1 MTHPKISLSIPGY
14 QITEEIQA
22 GSKTLI
28 YRAIRKSDQKPVI
41 LKALASEYPTLEELA
56 RLKHEYE
63 ITSNLEINR
72 IIKPLAI
79 EPVHNTLMLVFDD
92 QGGQS
97 LKQLLLHHKLGL
109 ETFLQIAIQL
119 TETLGELHQA
129 QIVHKDIKPSNLI
142 ILNHPQRLSIRIT
155 DFSIA
160 TRLSRETQTLNP
172 HPTLL
177 EGTLA
182 YMSPEQTGR
191 MNRCLDYR
199 TDFYSLGITFYEML
213 AGQLPFITEDP
224 LELIHCHIAKQP
236 VSLQGLMP
244 EIPRALTEIVMKLMA
259 KTAEDRYQSAYGIKA
274 DLDYCLTH
282 LNDGDA
288 LQNFKPG
295 QWDKSGQFVL
305 SQKLYGRDRE
315 VASLLE
321 AFNRIASVSG
331 ESQPD
336 PSTNFLQL
344 GTAELILIA
353 GYSGIG
359 KTSIVY
365 EVHKPIVRQ
374 RGYFIAGKFD
384 QFKRD
389 IPYASLIQ
397 AFQSLIQQLLT
408 EPPGKIAQW
417 QQKLLAAV
425 GENGQMII
433 DVIPEVESI
442 IGKQPPIS
450 PLGPSEAQ
458 NRFNRVFKDFIH
470 VFTQPEHPLVVFLDD
485 LQWADSASLK
495 LLELLMTDA
504 ESHHLLMIGA
514 YRDNEVSPTHPFML
528 TIEEIEKMGA
538 QVTTI
543 ELEPLG
549 VTHVT
554 ALIAD
559 SFSCSQEQ
567 AKSLAELM
575 FKKTQGNPFFLTQLL
590 KSLHREHLLSF
601 DFHQGVWQWDIEQ
614 IRRIGITDNVV
625 ELMVGKIRQ
634 FSESSQNAL
643 KLAACIGNRFD
654 LNILGIVRERSPALT
669 AGDLWEAL
677 QEGLVLPLSET
688 YKIPTVSDDLEGIE
702 VSYQFLHDR
711 VQQAAYSLIPDADK
725 KAVHLKIG
733 QLLRENTPEN
743 ELEEQI
749 FDIVNHLNIGVEL
762 LHRIEDKLQLAQ
774 LNAIAGKKSKASNAY
789 HSAIVHF
796 SLAMDLL
803 DTHPWETHYDL
814 TFFLH
819 RDLGEC
825 QYLVGNFD
833 RSENLFNSALTHA
846 QSRFKRAEIYSIYIA
861 ACMTKGDNYY
871 QAVALGIEGLKDF
884 GLDFPSQEEELPAA
898 VVAERETVETLLLR
912 QNIPDLLNVPEMTDP
927 DKKVAM
933 NLLVNSWTATYF
945 ANRPDWLQLM
955 GLKMVSLTLNYGPV
969 DASAFGYV
977 VYGMILAGHQDYQAA
992 YQFGA
997 LALKLREKFPNPNL
1011 TPKINNIFAHTIN
1024 PFWKHLRTNLPLYR
1038 ESYKVSLETGD
1049 IVFGVWAVTYQLW
1062 TQFIIGTRLPE
1073 VYEQSQNYL
1082 KFLEETNDS
1091 NMIAGYRTLQQTV
1104 LNLQELTDSP
1114 TTLNSPDYN
1123 EGATLKFWAD
1133 NQFYVGM
1140 NWFWMLKSLVLF
1152 LQEDYRG
1159 ALIVARQADETIGT
1173 NFGFFS
1179 MTQHYF
1185 YYSLILTALY
1195 PTAQE
1200 EEKAS
1205 LWNSLLKNR
1214 QNLKLWAETGKE
1226 NFLHKY
1232 LLVEAEIARISDRPL
1247 EAMELY
1253 DQAIARAQDQG
1264 YLQIE
1269 AIANEL
1275 AAKFYLGLGRI
1286 KIAKTYLTDA
1296 RYHYSLWGAKA
1307 KVTHLDQT
1315 YPNLLVR
1322 ASIRDSASGDFSSTT
1337 TAEHATTVGNAALL
1351 DIATVMK
1358 ASQTISSE
1366 IVLETLLEKLMHI
1379 LMENAGAQTGHLL
1392 LDRQGE
1398 FVRVAEGRVEHDQ
1411 VTLLP
1416 SIPLENS
1423 SDLPLGL
1430 INYVAHTEKPLL
1442 LNNAIGSGLFT
1453 TEPYILRHQVKS
1465 VLCTPIVH
1473 QGKRVGLLYL
1483 ENNRAAGAFTSD
1495 RLEVLRM
1502 LSGQAAISLE
1512 LARAVKQV
1520 QDTVAYLSAIITNI
1534 ADGLLVTDAQGLIT
1548 RVNPALLEMFDRS
1561 ESEAVGKHCSELLP
1575 LDLAQAIAQSMNSPT
1590 EVVTAEVE
1598 LAFDRVG
1605 KAVATAILPSELS
1618 ESDMAHCIGT
1628 VILIRDITTEKEVD
1642 RMKTDF
1648 ISTVSHELR
1657 TPLTSV
1663 VGFAKL
1669 IQKKLQDKI
1678 LPRFQEADRKTLKA
1692 VAQVGDNINIIIS
1705 EGERL
1710 THLINDVL
1718 DIAKMEAGKVD
1729 WQMQPLAVSELVERA
1744 FSATSSLFQNSG
1756 LEQIREIDTG
1766 LPEVMGD
1773 RDRLLQVL
1781 INLISNAVKFT
1792 RTGSVTVRARLQN
1805 EQVEISVIDTGIG
1818 IPPEYQETVFE
1829 KFKQVGDTLT
1839 DKPKGTGL
1847 GLPICKQI
1855 VEHHQGRIWVKSEEE
1870 SGTTFSFTLP
1880 LNPESGLPTP
1890 AKLNF
1895 QTLVQQLKQTLVP
1908 HPEHP
1913 RSDRP
1918 KTILV
1923 VDDEAHIRSLLRQEL
1938 EASGYSVREAKDGM
1952 EAIAQVK
1959 ATPPDLI
1966 LLDVM
1971 MPQISGFD
1979 VAAVLKNDP
1988 NTMHI
1993 PIAILSIIEDKQRG
2007 YRLGVDRYL
2016 TKPIDLEDLLNQI
2029 GFLLS
2034 QETSKKKVLVVDED
2048 VSAVNL
2054 LADVLEARGYIV
2066 TEASSGPECIEKAR
2080 AVKPDMIIVDSL
2092 FSERHDIAKTL
2103 RFEKGLENVF
2113 FLLLAENQE
2122 PDPGTN

>member
-1 MTHPKISLSIPGY
+1 MTNPKISLSIPGY

-41 LKALASEYPTLEELA
+41 LKGLASDYPSLQELA

-63 ITSNLEINR
+63 ITRNLEINR
-72 IIKPLAI
+72 LIKPLAI
-79 EPVHNTLMLVFDD
+79 EPVHNSLMLVFED

-97 LKQLLLHHKLGL
+97 LKQLLTTKKLEI

-119 TETLGELHQA
+119 SETLGELHQA

-142 ILNHPQRLSIRIT
+142 ILNQPQSLSVRIT

-160 TRLSRETQTLNP
+160 TRLSRETQTLNH

-213 AGQLPFITEDP
+213 AGQLPFIAEDP
-224 LELIHCHIAKQP
+224 LELIHCHLAKQP
-236 VSLQGLMP
+236 VSLQMFRP
-244 EIPRALTEIVMKLMA
+244 EIPLVLSEIVMKLMA

-274 DLDYCLTH
+274 DLEYCLTH
-282 LNDGDA
+282 LNDGNTLDHFS
-288 LQNFKPG
+288 LG

-321 AFNRIASVSG
+321 AFNRIASGSG
-331 ESQPD
+331 ESQGEA
-336 PSTNFLQL
+336 STHSLNL
-344 GTAELILIA
+344 GTPELILIA

-359 KTSIVY
+359 KTSIVH

-374 RGYFIAGKFD
+374 RGYFITGKFD

-397 AFQSLIQQLLT
+397 AFQSLIRQLLT
-408 EPPGKIAQW
+408 EPPEQIAQW
-417 QQKLLAAV
+417 QQKLLGAV
-425 GENGQMII
+425 GENGQMIV
-433 DVIPEVESI
+433 DVIPEVELI
-442 IGKQPPIS
+442 IGKQPPTA
-450 PLGPSEAQ
+450 PLGPNEAQ
-458 NRFNRVFKDFIH
+458 NRFNRVFKQFIH

-528 TIEEIEKMGA
+528 TLEEIEKMGA
-538 QVTTI
+538 KVSTI
-543 ELEPLG
+543 QLEPLG
-549 VTHVT
+549 VTQVM
-554 ALIAD
+554 ALISD
-559 SFSCSQEQ
+559 SFSCSHEQ
-567 AKSLAELM
+567 AKPLAELI
-575 FKKTQGNPFFLTQLL
+575 FNKTEGNPFFLTQVL
-590 KSLHREHLLSF
+590 KSLHRDNLLF
-601 DFHQGVWQWDIEQ
+601 FNFNQGVWQWDMEQ
-614 IRRIGITDNVV
+614 IRRIGITENVV
-625 ELMVGKIRQ
+625 DLMVGKIRK
-634 FSESSQNAL
+634 FSENAQNTL

-654 LNILGIVRERSPALT
+654 LNILAIVRERSPALT

-688 YKIPTVSDDLEGIE
+688 YKIPTVSDNLEGIE

-711 VQQAAYSLIPDADK
+711 VQQAAYSLIPEAQK

-733 QLLRENTPEN
+733 QLLLQNTPET

-762 LHRIEDKLQLAQ
+762 LQGSEEKLQLAH

-796 SLAMDLL
+796 TLGMNLL
-803 DTHPWETHYDL
+803 EGNPWDSHYDL

-819 RDLGEC
+819 RELGEC
-825 QYLVGNFD
+825 QYLGGNFAGAE
-833 RSENLFNSALTHA
+833 SLFNAALAHA
-846 QSRFKRAEIYSIYIA
+846 KSRFERADIYSIYIA

-871 QAVALGIEGLKDF
+871 QAVELGIEGLKDF
-884 GLDFPSQEEELPAA
+884 EIYFPAQEEDLPAA
-898 VVAERETVETLLLR
+898 VAAEREVVQTLLIG

-933 NLLVNSWTATYF
+933 NLLVNSWTATYL
-945 ANRPDWLQLM
+945 ANSPNWLGLM
-955 GLKMVSLTLNYGPV
+955 GLKMVSLTLQYGPV

-977 VYGMILAGHQDYQAA
+977 VYGMILAGHQNYQAA
-992 YQFGA
+992 YQFGD
-997 LALKLREKFPNPNL
+997 LALKLRKKFPNHTL

-1024 PFWKHLRTNLPLYR
+1024 PFWRHLQTNLPFYR

-1049 IVFGVWAVTYQLW
+1049 IVWGVWAVTYQLW
-1062 TQFIIGTRLPE
+1062 TQLIIGNRLPE
-1073 VYEQSQNYL
+1073 VFENSEKYL
-1082 KFLEETNDS
+1082 KFIEETNDR
-1091 NMIAGYRTLQQTV
+1091 NMITGYRTLQQMV
-1104 LNLQELTDSP
+1104 LNLQGLTDSP
-1114 TTLNSPDYN
+1114 ITLNSPGYD
-1123 EGATLKFWAD
+1123 ETTTLEFWAD
-1133 NQFYVGM
+1133 NKFYVGM
-1140 NWFWMLKSLVLF
+1140 NWFWMLKSLILF
-1152 LQEDYRG
+1152 LQEDYES
-1159 ALIVARQADETIGT
+1159 ALIVARKSDETIGT

-1179 MTQHYF
+1179 ITQHYF
-1185 YYSLILTALY
+1185 YYSLILSALY
-1195 PTAQE
+1195 PKVPE

-1205 LWNSLLKNR
+1205 LWNSLHQNR
-1214 QNLKLWAETGKE
+1214 THLKLWAETGKE

-1232 LLVEAEIARISDRPL
+1232 LLVEAEIARISDRPF

-1253 DQAIARAQDQG
+1253 DQAIASAQEQG

-1275 AAKFYLGLGRI
+1275 AAKFYWGLGRI

-1296 RYHYSLWGAKA
+1296 RYHYSLWGATA
-1307 KVTHLDQT
+1307 KVQQLDKT
-1315 YPNLLVR
+1315 YPDLLVR
-1322 ASIRDSASGDFSSTT
+1322 ASIRDSVSGDFSSTT
-1337 TAEHATTVGNAALL
+1337 TGDHATTVGNAALL

-1379 LMENAGAQTGHLL
+1379 LIENAGAQKGHLL
-1392 LDRQGE
+1392 LERQGK
-1398 FVRVAEGRVEHDQ
+1398 FVRVAEGTVENNQ

-1430 INYVAHTEKPLL
+1430 INYVDRTEKPLL
-1442 LNNAIGSGLFT
+1442 LNNASGEGLFT
-1453 TEPYILRHQVKS
+1453 TEPYIVRHQVKS

-1512 LARAVKQV
+1512 LARVVKQV

-1534 ADGLLVTDAQGLIT
+1534 ADGLLVTDAQGQIT
-1548 RVNPALLEMFDRS
+1548 RVNPSLLAMFDRP
-1561 ESEAVGKHCSELLP
+1561 EGETLGKPCSELLP
-1575 LDLAQAIAQSMNSPT
+1575 QELAQAIAQSVNSPNQ
-1590 EVVTAEVE
+1590 VITAEVE
-1598 LAFDRVG
+1598 LAFERIG
-1605 KAVATAILPSELS
+1605 KAVATSILPHELS
-1618 ESDMAHCIGT
+1618 ETDAGDCIGT

-1678 LPRFQEADRKTLKA
+1678 LPSFQESDRKTQKA

-1710 THLINDVL
+1710 TNLINDVL

-1729 WQMQPLAVSELVERA
+1729 WQMQPLAVEELIDRA

-1756 LEQIREIDTG
+1756 LEQIREIETG
-1766 LPEVMGD
+1766 LPEVSGD

-1805 EQVEISVIDTGIG
+1805 EQLEISVIDTGIG
-1818 IPPEYQETVFE
+1818 IPPEYQEAVFE

-1855 VEHHQGRIWVKSEEE
+1855 VEHHQGRIWVESEAEA
-1870 SGTTFSFTLP
+1870 GTTFSFTLP
-1880 LNPESGLPTP
+1880 LTPESGLLSPEQ
-1890 AKLNF
+1890 LNF
-1895 QTLVQQLKQTLVP
+1895 QTLVQQLKQTIVQ

-2007 YRLGVDRYL
+2007 YRLGVDGYL
-2016 TKPIDLEDLLNQI
+2016 TKPIQRDDLLNQI
-2029 GFLLS
+2029 GCLLS

-2048 VSAVNL
+2048 VSAVKL
-2054 LADVLEARGYIV
+2054 LADVLEAKGYIV

-2092 FSERHDIAKTL
+2092 FSERHEIAKTL

-2113 FLLLAENQE
+2113 FLLLAETQD
-2122 PDPGTN
+2122 PDLGTN

>member
-1 MTHPKISLSIPGY
+1 MTNPKISLSIPGY
-14 QITEEIQA
+14 KISEEIQA
-22 GSKTLI
+22 GSKNLI
-28 YRAIRKSDQKPVI
+28 YRAIRRSDQKPVI
-41 LKALASEYPTLEELA
+41 LKALASEYPSLEELA

-63 ITSNLEINR
+63 ITRNLNIPR
-72 IIKPLAI
+72 LIKPCAI
-79 EPVHNTLMLVFDD
+79 EPIQNSLMLVFDD
-92 QGGQS
+92 EGGQS
-97 LKQLLLHHKLGL
+97 LKQVLLTQKLGI
-109 ETFLQIAIQL
+109 ENFFKIAIQL
-119 TETLGELHQA
+119 TETLGELHQE
-129 QIVHKDIKPSNLI
+129 QIVHKDIKPSNII
-142 ILNHPQRLSIRIT
+142 ILNPSQSLSVRIT

-160 TRLSRETQTLNP
+160 TRLSRETQTVNH

-213 AGQLPFITEDP
+213 AGQLPFEAEDP
-224 LELIHCHIAKQP
+224 LELIHSHIAKQP
-236 VSLQGLMP
+236 VSLQDLVP
-244 EIPRALTEIVMKLMA
+244 EVPSSVSEIVMKLMA

-274 DLDYCLTH
+274 DLEYCLTH
-282 LNDGDA
+282 LTDIET
-288 LQNFKPG
+288 LSHFTPG
-295 QWDKSGQFVL
+295 QWDKSGRFVL
-305 SQKLYGRDRE
+305 SQRLYGRDRE

-321 AFNRIASVSG
+321 AFNRISSVSPNYQPDFSG
-331 ESQPD
+331 ESVTQ
-336 PSTNFLQL
+336 
-344 GTAELILIA
+344 GTPELILIA

-359 KTSIVY
+359 KTSIVH

-374 RGYFIAGKFD
+374 RGYFISGKFD

-397 AFQSLIQQLLT
+397 AFQSLIRQLLT
-408 EPPGKIAQW
+408 EPPEQIAQW
-417 QQKLLAAV
+417 QQKLLEAV
-425 GENGQMII
+425 GDSGEMII

-442 IGKQPPIS
+442 IGKQPSIS

-458 NRFNRVFKDFIH
+458 NRFNRVFKQFIH
-470 VFTQPEHPLVVFLDD
+470 VFTQPAHPLVVFLDD
-485 LQWADSASLK
+485 LQWADAASLK

-528 TIEEIEKMGA
+528 TVEEIEKMGA
-538 QVTTI
+538 KVTTI

-554 ALIAD
+554 ELISD
-559 SFSCSQEQ
+559 SFSCSLERAQP
-567 AKSLAELM
+567 LADLV

-590 KSLHREHLLSF
+590 KSLHRDNLLSF
-601 DFHQGVWQWDIEQ
+601 DFNQGLWEWNIER
-614 IRRIGITDNVV
+614 IRSIGITENVV

-634 FSESSQNAL
+634 FSENAQDAL

-654 LNILGIVRERSPALT
+654 LNILAIVRERSPSLT

-677 QEGLVLPLSET
+677 QEGLVLPLSEA
-688 YKIPTVSDDLEGIE
+688 YKIPTVSENLDGIE

-711 VQQAAYSLIPDADK
+711 VQQAAYSLIPDVQK

-733 QLLRENTPEN
+733 QLLLHNTPEA
-743 ELEEQI
+743 ELEEKI
-749 FDIVNHLNIGVEL
+749 FDIVNHLNIGV
-762 LHRIEDKLQLAQ
+762 QLIKGSEEKTRLAK

-796 SLAMDLL
+796 SLGMDLL
-803 DTHPWETHYDL
+803 ETNSWDTHYDL

-819 RDLGEC
+819 RELGES

-833 RSENLFNSALTHA
+833 QAESLFNRALSQA
-846 QSRFKRAEIYSIYIA
+846 KSRFERAQIYSIYIA

-871 QAVALGIEGLKDF
+871 QAMQLGIEGLKDF
-884 GLDFPSQEEELPAA
+884 GLNFPSQEADLPAA
-898 VVAERETVETLLLR
+898 VIAEQETVQTLLIG
-912 QNIPDLLNVPEMTDP
+912 QNIADLLNVPEMTDP

-945 ANRPDWLQLM
+945 ANSPYWLALM
-955 GLKMVSLTLNYGPV
+955 GLKMVSLTLDYGPV
-969 DASAFGYV
+969 DTSAFGYV
-977 VYGMILAGHQDYQAA
+977 VYGMILAGHQDYQSA
-992 YQFGA
+992 YQFGD
-997 LALKLREKFPNPNL
+997 LALKLREKFPNHTL

-1024 PFWKHLRTNLPLYR
+1024 PFWQHLQTNLPLYR
-1038 ESYKVSLETGD
+1038 ESYKVSLEMGD
-1049 IVFGVWAVTYQLW
+1049 IIFGVWAVTYQFW
-1062 TQFIIGTRLPE
+1062 TQLIIGKPLPE
-1073 VYEQSQNYL
+1073 VYEKSEKYL
-1082 KFLEETNDS
+1082 TFMEQTNDR

-1104 LNLQELTDSP
+1104 LNLQGLTDSP
-1114 TTLNSPDYN
+1114 ITLNSPDYD
-1123 EGATLKFWAD
+1123 ETATLQFWAD

-1152 LQEDYRG
+1152 LQEDYPA

-1185 YYSLILTALY
+1185 YYSLILSALY

-1200 EEKAS
+1200 EEKAH
-1205 LWNSLLKNR
+1205 LWNSLHQNR

-1232 LLVEAEIARISDRPL
+1232 LLVEAEIARISNHPL

-1253 DQAIARAQDQG
+1253 DRAIALAQEHG
-1264 YLQIE
+1264 YLHIE

-1296 RYHYSLWGAKA
+1296 RYHYSLWGAA
-1307 KVTHLDQT
+1307 SKVEQLDKT
-1315 YPNLLVR
+1315 YPELLVR
-1322 ASIRDSASGDFSSTT
+1322 ASIREAAPGDFSQTT
-1337 TAEHATTVGNAALL
+1337 TGEHSTTVGNAALL

-1379 LMENAGAQTGHLL
+1379 LIENAGAQKGHLL
-1392 LDRQGE
+1392 LDRGGK
-1398 FVRVAEGRVEHDQ
+1398 FVRVAEGNVENEK

-1423 SDLPLGL
+1423 SNLPLGL
-1430 INYVAHTEKPLL
+1430 IHYVDRTQKPVL
-1442 LNNAIGSGLFT
+1442 LNNAVGEGLFT
-1453 TEPYILRHQVKS
+1453 TDPYIVSHQVKS

-1483 ENNRAAGAFTSD
+1483 ENNRAEGAFTTD

-1534 ADGLLVTDAQGLIT
+1534 ADGLLVTDAQGQIA
-1548 RVNPALLEMFDRS
+1548 RVNPALLAMFDRP
-1561 ESEAVGKHCSELLP
+1561 ESEAVGKHCSELFKP
-1575 LDLAQAIAQSMNSPT
+1575 DLAQAITRSINSPN
-1590 EVVTAEVE
+1590 EVLTAEVE

-1605 KAVATAILPSELS
+1605 KAVATSILPHDPSEGDS
-1618 ESDMAHCIGT
+1618 TDCIGT

-1678 LPRFQEADRKTLKA
+1678 LPSFQESDRKTQKA
-1692 VAQVGDNINIIIS
+1692 VAQVADNINIIIS

-1710 THLINDVL
+1710 TNLINDVL

-1729 WQMQPLAVSELVERA
+1729 WQMQPLEVEELIERA
-1744 FSATSSLFQNSG
+1744 FAATSSLFENSG
-1756 LEQIREIDTG
+1756 LERIREIEPG
-1766 LPEVMGD
+1766 LPEVIGD

-1792 RTGSVTVRARLQN
+1792 RTGSVTIRARVQN
-1805 EQVEISVIDTGIG
+1805 DEMVIDIIDTGIG

-1855 VEHHQGRIWVKSEEE
+1855 VEHHQGRIWVESEGE
-1870 SGTTFSFTLP
+1870 GRTTFSFTLP
-1880 LNPESGLPTP
+1880 LTLESGFHLPE
-1890 AKLNF
+1890 KLNL
-1895 QTLVQQLKQTLVP
+1895 QTLVQQLKQNIVQ
-1908 HPEHP
+1908 HPENLH
-1913 RSDRP
+1913 SDRP

-1938 EASGYSVREAKDGM
+1938 EASGYEVREAKDGM

-1959 ATPPDLI
+1959 AAQPDLI
-1966 LLDVM
+1966 LLDIM

-2016 TKPIDLEDLLNQI
+2016 TKPIDREDLLNQI

-2034 QETSKKKVLVVDED
+2034 QKTSKKKVLVVDED
-2048 VSAVNL
+2048 ISAVKL
-2054 LADVLEARGYIV
+2054 LADVLEAKGYVV
-2066 TEASSGPECIEKAR
+2066 TEASTGPECIEKAR
-2080 AVKPDMIIVDSL
+2080 SVKPDMIIVDSL
-2092 FSERHDIAKTL
+2092 FSERHNIAKTL

-2113 FLLLAENQE
+2113 FLLLSENQE
-2122 PDPGTN
+2122 ADSGTN

>member
-1 MTHPKISLSIPGY
+1 MTHPQISLSLPGY

-22 GSKTLI
+22 GTKTLI

-41 LKALASEYPTLEELA
+41 LKALASEYPSFEELA

-63 ITSNLEINR
+63 ITRNLESNR

-79 EPVHNTLMLVFDD
+79 EAVHNTLILVFADE
-92 QGGQS
+92 GGQS
-97 LKQLLLHHKLGL
+97 LKQLLLAEKLRI
-109 ETFLQIAIQL
+109 ETFLQIALQL
-119 TETLGELHQA
+119 TETLGELHQS

-142 ILNHPQRLSIRIT
+142 ILNHAQPLSVRIT

-160 TRLSRETQTLNP
+160 TRLGRETQTLTH

-213 AGQLPFITEDP
+213 AGQLPFVAEDP

-236 VSLQGLMP
+236 VSLQVLMP
-244 EIPRALTEIVMKLMA
+244 EIPQALSEIVMKLMA

-274 DLDYCLTH
+274 DLEYCLTH
-282 LNDGDA
+282 LNDQDN
-288 LQNFKPG
+288 LKDFRPG
-295 QWDKSGQFVL
+295 KWDKSGKFVL

-321 AFNRIASVSG
+321 AFNRIASVSP
-331 ESQPD
+331 ESPPD
-336 PSTNFLQL
+336 TSPAAVKL
-344 GTAELILIA
+344 GTPELILIA

-359 KTSIVY
+359 KTSIVH

-397 AFQSLIQQLLT
+397 AFQSLIRQLLT
-408 EPPGKIAQW
+408 EPPEQIAQW

-442 IGKQPPIS
+442 IGQQLPIA
-450 PLGPSEAQ
+450 PLGPSETQ
-458 NRFNRVFKDFIH
+458 NRFNRVFKKFIH
-470 VFTQPEHPLVVFLDD
+470 VFTQPEHPLVLFLDD
-485 LQWADSASLK
+485 LQWADSASLN

-514 YRDNEVSPTHPFML
+514 YRDNEVSPTHPFIL
-528 TIEEIEKMGA
+528 TLEEIEKMGA
-538 QVTTI
+538 KVTTI

-554 ALIAD
+554 ALISD
-559 SFSCSQEQ
+559 SFSCTWEQ
-567 AKSLAELM
+567 AQPLAELI
-575 FKKTQGNPFFLTQLL
+575 FKKTHGNPFFLTQLL
-590 KSLHREHLLSF
+590 KSLHQDGLLSF
-601 DFHQGVWQWDIEQ
+601 DFNQGVWQWNMEQ
-614 IRRIGITDNVV
+614 IRRIGITENVV
-625 ELMVGKIRQ
+625 DLMAGKIRK
-634 FSESSQNAL
+634 FSENAQNVL

-654 LNILGIVRERSPALT
+654 LNILAIVRERSPALT

-677 QEGLVLPLSET
+677 QEGLVLPLSES
-688 YKIPTVSDDLEGIE
+688 YKIPTVSENLEGIE
-702 VSYQFLHDR
+702 VCYQFLHDR
-711 VQQAAYSLIPDADK
+711 VQQAAYSLIPDAQK

-733 QLLRENTPEN
+733 QLLLHHTPQT

-762 LHRIEDKLQLAQ
+762 LQGSEEKLQLAR

-796 SLAMDLL
+796 SLGMDLL
-803 DTHPWETHYDL
+803 DTNPWETDYEL
-814 TFFLH
+814 IFFLH
-819 RDLGEC
+819 QELGEC

-833 RSENLFNSALTHA
+833 LAETLFNRALSQA
-846 QSRFKRAEIYSIYIA
+846 KSPFERAEIYSLYIA
-861 ACMTKGDNYY
+861 ACMTKGDNFY
-871 QAVALGIEGLKDF
+871 QAVELGIEGLKDF
-884 GLDFPSQEEELPAA
+884 GINFPSQKEELRAA
-898 VVAERETVETLLLR
+898 LVAEQETVQTLLMG
-912 QNIPDLLNVPEMTDP
+912 QNIADLVNLPEMSDP
-927 DKKVAM
+927 DKKMAM
-933 NLLVNSWTATYF
+933 NLLVHSWTATYF
-945 ANRPDWLQLM
+945 ANSPNWLGLM
-955 GLKMVSLTLNYGPV
+955 GLKMLRLTLEYGSV
-969 DASAFGYV
+969 DASAFSYV
-977 VYGMILAGHQDYQAA
+977 VYGMILAGHQDYPAA
-992 YQFGA
+992 YQFGD
-997 LALKLREKFPNPNL
+997 LALKLREKFPNHTL

-1024 PFWKHLRTNLPLYR
+1024 PFWQHLQTNLPLYR

-1049 IVFGVWAVTYQLW
+1049 IVWGVWAVTYQLW
-1062 TQFIIGTRLPE
+1062 TQLIIGNRLPE
-1073 VYEQSQNYL
+1073 VYEKSEKYL
-1082 KFLEETNDS
+1082 QFIEQTNDR

-1104 LNLQELTDSP
+1104 LNLQGLTDSP
-1114 TTLNSPDYN
+1114 ITLNSPDYN
-1123 EGATLKFWAD
+1123 ETATLQLWAE

-1152 LQEDYRG
+1152 LQEDYQT

-1195 PTAQE
+1195 PTVQE
-1200 EEKAS
+1200 EEKPS
-1205 LWNSLLKNR
+1205 LWNSLQENR

-1232 LLVEAEIARISDRPL
+1232 LLVEAEIARISERPL

-1253 DQAIARAQDQG
+1253 DQAIASAQEQG

-1275 AAKFYLGLGRI
+1275 AAKFYLGLGRL

-1296 RYHYSLWGAKA
+1296 RYHYSLWGAIA
-1307 KVTHLDQT
+1307 KVQQLDKT
-1315 YPNLLVR
+1315 YPDLLVR
-1322 ASIRDSASGDFSSTT
+1322 ASIRDSASGDFSSTLT
-1337 TAEHATTVGNAALL
+1337 GEHATTVGNAALL

-1379 LMENAGAQTGHLL
+1379 LIENAGAQKGHLL
-1392 LDRQGE
+1392 LHRQGK
-1398 FVRVAEGRVEHDQ
+1398 FVRVAEGTVENDE

-1430 INYVAHTEKPLL
+1430 IHYVDRTQKPLL
-1442 LNNAIGSGLFT
+1442 LNNALEEGLFT
-1453 TEPYILRHQVKS
+1453 TESYIVRHQVKS

-1483 ENNRAAGAFTSD
+1483 ENNRAAGAFTPD

-1502 LSGQAAISLE
+1502 LSAQAAISLE
-1512 LARAVKQV
+1512 LARVVKQV

-1534 ADGLLVTDAQGLIT
+1534 ADGLLVTDARGQIT
-1548 RVNPALLEMFDRS
+1548 RVNPALLAMFDRL
-1561 ESEAVGKHCSELLP
+1561 ESETAGKHCSALLP
-1575 LDLAQAIAQSMNSPT
+1575 LDLAQAIAQSVTSPN
-1590 EVVTAEVE
+1590 EVITAEVE
-1598 LAFDRVG
+1598 LAFERVG
-1605 KAVATAILPSELS
+1605 KAVATSILPQELS
-1618 ESDMAHCIGT
+1618 EADGAHCIGT
-1628 VILIRDITTEKEVD
+1628 VILIRDITTEKEID

-1678 LPRFQEADRKTLKA
+1678 LPSFQESDRKTQKA

-1710 THLINDVL
+1710 TNLINDVL

-1744 FSATSSLFQNSG
+1744 FSATSSLFENSG
-1756 LEQIREIDTG
+1756 LEQIREIESG

-1792 RTGSVTVRARLQN
+1792 RTGSVTVRAQLQN
-1805 EQVEISVIDTGIG
+1805 EQLKISVIDTGIG

-1855 VEHHQGRIWVKSEEE
+1855 VEHHQGQIWVESEEE

-1880 LNPESGLPTP
+1880 LTPESELPTR

-1895 QTLVQQLKQTLVP
+1895 QTLVQQLQQTIVP
-1908 HPEHP
+1908 DPEHP
-1913 RSDRP
+1913 RRDRP

-1938 EASGYSVREAKDGM
+1938 EASGYHVREAQNGM

-1959 ATPPDLI
+1959 AIPPDLI

-1988 NTMHI
+1988 NTLHI

-2016 TKPIDLEDLLNQI
+2016 TKPIDREDLLNQI

-2048 VSAVNL
+2048 VSAVKL
-2054 LADVLEARGYIV
+2054 LADVLEAKGYIV
-2066 TEASSGPECIEKAR
+2066 TEASSGPECLEKAR

-2092 FSERHDIAKTL
+2092 FSDRHDIVKTL

-2113 FLLLAENQE
+2113 FLLLAENQD
-2122 PDPGTN
+2122 PAPGTN

>member
-1 MTHPKISLSIPGY
+1 MTHPQISLSIPGY
-14 QITEEIQA
+14 QITEDIQL

-28 YRAIRKSDQKPVI
+28 YRALRKSDQKPVI
-41 LKALASEYPTLEELA
+41 LKALASEYPTPEELA

-63 ITSNLEINR
+63 ITHNLPINR
-72 IIKPLAI
+72 LIKPFAI
-79 EPVHNTLMLVFDD
+79 EPVHNTLMLVFEDE
-92 QGGQS
+92 GGQS
-97 LKQLLLHHKLGL
+97 LKQVLLAEKLNL
-109 ETFLQIAIQL
+109 ETFLKIAIQL

-129 QIVHKDIKPSNLI
+129 QVVHKDIKPSNII
-142 ILNHPQRLSIRIT
+142 ILNHPQALRVSIT

-213 AGQLPFITEDP
+213 AGQLPFVAEDP

-236 VSLQGLMP
+236 VSLDVLRP
-244 EIPRALTEIVMKLMA
+244 DIPRALSEIVMKLMA

-274 DLDYCLTH
+274 DLDYCLSH
-282 LNDGDA
+282 FKDEKA
-288 LQNFKPG
+288 LKNFKPG

-321 AFNRIASVSG
+321 AFNRITSVAG
-331 ESQPD
+331 ESPVD
-336 PSTNFLQL
+336 ASTSAVKL
-344 GTAELILIA
+344 GTPELILIA

-365 EVHKPIVRQ
+365 EIHKPIVRQ

-397 AFQSLIQQLLT
+397 AFQSLIRQLLT
-408 EPPGKIAQW
+408 EPPEQIAQW
-417 QQKLLAAV
+417 QQKLLIAV

-442 IGKQPPIS
+442 MGKQPPIA
-450 PLGPSEAQ
+450 PLGPGEAQ
-458 NRFNRVFKDFIH
+458 NRFNRVFKAFIH
-470 VFTQPEHPLVVFLDD
+470 VFTQPEHPLVLFLDD
-485 LQWADSASLK
+485 LQWADSASLN
-495 LLELLMTDA
+495 LLQLLMTDV

-528 TIEEIEKMGA
+528 ALEEIEKMGA
-538 QVTTI
+538 KVTTI
-543 ELEPLG
+543 ELQPLG
-549 VTHVT
+549 VTQVT
-554 ALIAD
+554 ALISD
-559 SFSCSQEQ
+559 SFSCSPER
-567 AKSLAELM
+567 AKPLAELI
-575 FKKTQGNPFFLTQLL
+575 FNKTQGNPFFLTQLL
-590 KSLHREHLLSF
+590 KSLHQQNLLSF
-601 DFHQGVWQWDIEQ
+601 DFNQGIWQWNMEQ
-614 IRRIGITDNVV
+614 ISRIGITENVV

-634 FSESSQNAL
+634 FSDSAQNAL
-643 KLAACIGNRFD
+643 KFAACIGNRFD
-654 LNILGIVRERSPALT
+654 LHILAIVRERSPALT

-677 QEGLVLPLSET
+677 QEWLVLPLSDT
-688 YKIPTVSDDLEGIE
+688 YKIPTVSDNLDGIT

-711 VQQAAYSLIPDADK
+711 VQQAAYSLIPEAQK

-733 QLLRENTPEN
+733 QILLQNTPEA

-749 FDIVNHLNIGVEL
+749 FDIVNHLNSGVEL
-762 LHRIEDKLQLAQ
+762 LQGSEEKLHLAR
-774 LNAIAGKKSKASNAY
+774 LNAIAGKKSKLSNAY

-796 SLAMDLL
+796 SLGINLL
-803 DTHPWETHYDL
+803 DENPWEIDYQL
-814 TFFLH
+814 TLLLH
-819 RDLGEC
+819 RELGEC
-825 QYLVGNFD
+825 QYLVGDFD
-833 RSENLFNSALTHA
+833 RAETLFNRALA
-846 QSRFKRAEIYSIYIA
+846 QAKSRFERAEIYSLYIA

-871 QAVALGIEGLKDF
+871 QAVELGIEGLKDF
-884 GLDFPSQEEELPAA
+884 GLYFPHQEEALITAL
-898 VVAERETVETLLLR
+898 VAEQETVQTRLMG
-912 QNIPDLLNVPEMTDP
+912 QNIADLLNLPEMADP
-927 DKKVAM
+927 DKKVAI
-933 NLLVNSWTATYF
+933 NLLVHSWTATYF
-945 ANRPDWLQLM
+945 AHSPNCLKLM
-955 GLKMVSLTLNYGPV
+955 GLKMVSLTLEYGAV
-969 DASAFGYV
+969 DASAFGFV
-977 VYGMILAGHQDYQAA
+977 VYGMILAGRQDYQAA
-992 YQFGA
+992 YQFGD
-997 LALKLREKFPNPNL
+997 LALKLRQKFPNHTL

-1024 PFWKHLRTNLPLYR
+1024 PFWQHLRTNLPLYR

-1049 IVFGVWAVTYQLW
+1049 IVWGVWAVTYQLW
-1062 TQFIIGTRLPE
+1062 TQFIMGNRLPE
-1073 VYEQSQNYL
+1073 VYEKSAKYL
-1082 KFLEETNDS
+1082 KFIEETNDR
-1091 NMIAGYRTLQQTV
+1091 NMIAGYQTLQQTV
-1104 LNLQELTDSP
+1104 LNLQGLTDSP
-1114 TTLNSPDYN
+1114 LTLNNPEYD
-1123 EGATLKFWAD
+1123 ETAILRLWAD

-1140 NWFWMLKSLVLF
+1140 NWFWMLKSLILF
-1152 LQEDYRG
+1152 LQEDYEA

-1195 PTAQE
+1195 PTAE
-1200 EEKAS
+1200 EEKKVNFWTI
-1205 LWNSLLKNR
+1205 LNQNR
-1214 QNLKLWAETGKE
+1214 KNLKLWAETGKE

-1232 LLVEAEIARISDRPL
+1232 LLVEAEIARISDHPL

-1253 DQAIARAQDQG
+1253 DQAIASAQEQG

-1269 AIANEL
+1269 ALANEL
-1275 AAKFYLGLGRI
+1275 AAKFYRGLGRL
-1286 KIAKTYLTDA
+1286 KIAKTYFTDA
-1296 RYHYSLWGAKA
+1296 RYQYSLWGAKA
-1307 KVTHLDQT
+1307 KVQHLDKT
-1315 YPNLLVR
+1315 YSDLLGR
-1322 ASIRDSASGDFSSTT
+1322 ASIRDQALADFSQTT
-1337 TAEHATTVGNAALL
+1337 TSEQATTVGNAALL

-1379 LMENAGAQTGHLL
+1379 LIENAGAQKGHLL
-1392 LDRQGE
+1392 LDREGQ
-1398 FVRVAEGRVEHDQ
+1398 FVQVAEGTVENDQ
-1411 VTLLP
+1411 ITLLP
-1416 SIPLENS
+1416 SVPLENS

-1430 INYVAHTEKPLL
+1430 IHYVDRTHKPLL
-1442 LNNAIGSGLFT
+1442 LNHAREEGLFT
-1453 TEPYILRHQVKS
+1453 TDPYIVRHQVKS

-1483 ENNRAAGAFTSD
+1483 ENNRVAGAFTPD

-1512 LARAVKQV
+1512 LARVVKQV
-1520 QDTVAYLSAIITNI
+1520 QDTVAYLSAIITHI

-1548 RVNPALLEMFDRS
+1548 RVNPALLAMFDRP
-1561 ESEAVGKHCSELLP
+1561 ESETLGKHCAELFPHNLV
-1575 LDLAQAIAQSMNSPT
+1575 QAIAQSVKSPNDVFT
-1590 EVVTAEVE
+1590 VEVE
-1598 LAFDRVG
+1598 LAFEHVG
-1605 KAVATAILPSELS
+1605 KAVATSILPPQLS
-1618 ESDMAHCIGT
+1618 ETDAAYCIGT
-1628 VILIRDITTEKEVD
+1628 VILIRDITTEKAVD

-1678 LPRFQEADRKTLKA
+1678 LPSFQESDRKTQKA
-1692 VAQVGDNINIIIS
+1692 IAQVGDNINIIIS

-1729 WQMQPLAVSELVERA
+1729 WQMQPLAVSELIERA
-1744 FSATSSLFQNSG
+1744 FSATSSLFENSG
-1756 LEQIREIDTG
+1756 LAQIREIETG
-1766 LPEVMGD
+1766 LPEVIGD

-1805 EQVEISVIDTGIG
+1805 EQLVISVIDTGIG

-1855 VEHHQGRIWVKSEEE
+1855 VEHHQGQIWVESEIKL
-1870 SGTTFSFTLP
+1870 GTTFSFTLP
-1880 LNPESGLPTP
+1880 LTPENGLPTP
-1890 AKLNF
+1890 EQLNF
-1895 QTLVQQLKQTLVP
+1895 QTLVQQLKETIIP
-1908 HPEHP
+1908 HPEHSQ
-1913 RSDRP
+1913 RDRP

-1923 VDDEAHIRSLLRQEL
+1923 VDDETHIRSLLRQEL
-1938 EASGYSVREAKDGM
+1938 EASGYNVREAKDGM

-1988 NTMHI
+1988 QTLHI

-2016 TKPIDLEDLLNQI
+2016 TKPIDREDLLNQI

-2048 VSAVNL
+2048 VSAVKL
-2054 LADVLEARGYIV
+2054 LADVLEAKGYIV
-2066 TEASSGPECIEKAR
+2066 TEASNGPECIEKAR

-2113 FLLLAENQE
+2113 FLLLAENQD